1 MKRRFGVMAMAAV
14 LSAALAVPAYAGTWK
29 YVNDQWKYQRG
40 ANKFAYNEWIQ
51 DKGKYYY
58 LDNDGY
64 VTTGWQQIEGRWYH
78 MDSTGAMETGWF
90 KDSDSGKWY
99 YLYPSGVMAVN
110 TVIDGRTIGTDGVWV
125 PEEGA
130 VEPSDSVDPSTQQ
143 LIQNMEGISTKGY
156 SILTSARTGGGER
169 WDNAVRLKGKGSH
182 VICNTNGEYR
192 LLYGSFGPSSSQFD
206 SGLMARVTVYG
217 DNDQVLYTSSD
228 IHHNEKV
235 TYFGVDVSGQNQIR
249 VEVSLSKDNGY
260 DDPVILFN
268 GLALYK

>member
-1 MKRRFGVMAMAAV
+1 MASFS
-14 LSAALAVPAYAGTWK
+14 LQPDRIIPAL
-29 YVNDQWKYQRG
+29 
-40 ANKFAYNEWIQ
+40 
-51 DKGKYYY
+51 
-58 LDNDGY
+58 
-64 VTTGWQQIEGRWYH
+64 
-78 MDSTGAMETGWF
+78 
-90 KDSDSGKWY
+90 
-99 YLYPSGVMAVN
+99 
-110 TVIDGRTIGTDGVWV
+110 
-125 PEEGA
+125 
-130 VEPSDSVDPSTQQ
+130 
-143 LIQNMEGISTKGY
+143 
-156 SILTSARTGGGER
+156 
-169 WDNAVRLKGKGSH
+169 RLKGKGSH